1 MEKEA
6 PGGEN
11 SQIAAALAAG
21 SDRASFCKKLPGAG
35 DPNSDALQTRVAP
48 NITITSIKILGEYI
62 VKNETRFSVLAKSRK
77 LVRTRS
83 ATLPPFHLDEGPCQI
98 VVCFRIARLQARLRK
113 FRLRGADVASL
124 QPPPPMLV
132 VSFVSDTRRFSISK
146 SYLPICS
153 LP

>member
-21 SDRASFCKKLPGAG
+21 ADRASFCKKLPGAG

-48 NITITSIKILGEYI
+48 NITITIIKILAEYI
-62 VKNETRFSVLAKSRK
+62 VKDETRFSVLAKSRK

-83 ATLPPFHLDEGPCQI
+83 ATLPPFHFDEGPKSNCSVLPHSAASGAPPKILPPRYGYRQPAAAPTYA
-98 VVCFRIARLQARLRK
+98 CCELRI
-113 FRLRGADVASL
+113 
-124 QPPPPMLV
+124 
-132 VSFVSDTRRFSISK
+132 
-146 SYLPICS
+146 
-153 LP
+153 